1 MKELKIAIEFWK
13 EGGVYV
19 ARCPELDVLSQGYS
33 LEEAK
38 KNLFEV
44 IEIQFEEMEEMG
56 TLDEFLEES
65 GFNIVDNILSCQRE
79 IVGFDKSFI
88 KLECV

>member
-1 MKELKIAIEFWK
+1 LKELKVTIEFWK

-19 ARCPELDVLSQGYS
+19 TRCPELDMLSQGDS

-38 KNLFEV
+38 SNLFEV

-56 TLDEFLEES
+56 TLDEFLEEN
-65 GFNIVDNILSCQRE
+65 GFRVKDNILTSQRE
-79 IVGFDKSFI
+79 IIGFDKSFGR
-88 KLECV
+88 

>member
-1 MKELKIAIEFWK
+1 MKELKVTIEFWK

-19 ARCPELDVLSQGYS
+19 ARCPELDMLSQGYS

-38 KNLFEV
+38 SNLFEV
-44 IEIQFEEMEEMG
+44 IEIQFEEMERTG
-56 TLDEFLEES
+56 TLKEFLEEV
-65 GFNIVDNILSCQRE
+65 GFKVVDNMLIPQRE
-79 IVGFDKSFI
+79 IMGFDKSFL